1 MTGMV
6 ELSSLHRR
14 AAPLFVPRGARLS
27 EWLKPFTR
35 NVNAANRVVMDSRR
49 TC

>member
-6 ELSSLHRR
+6 ELSFPHRY
-14 AAPLFVPRGARLS
+14 AAALFIPRGARLS
-27 EWLKPFTR
+27 EWLKLFTR